1 MESTDRILVLRAK
14 RGDVDAFER
23 LVERYQGLAF
33 RAAFLITGDAQDAE
47 DVIQEAFVKAYSG
60 LPGFRSSASFKPW
73 LMRIVTNE
81 AQNRRRSTMRYVNL
95 LLRAAEET
103 APPVNDEPSPETL
116 VVSEEQQAQ
125 VLHALSMLQ
134 DEDRIV
140 LSYRYLLDLTPAEI
154 AAALDCPASTARSRL
169 ARARQRLQDELE
181 HVDEPRSAELPRLKE
196 TPNA

>member
-1 MESTDRILVLRAK
+1 MESTDRILALRAK

-33 RAAFLITGDAQDAE
+33 HAAYLITGDAQDAE
-47 DVIQEAFVKAYSG
+47 DVIQEAFWKAYNG
-60 LPGFRSSASFKPW
+60 LPHFRSGASFKPW

-81 AQNRRRSTMRYVNL
+81 AQNRRRSTSRYVKL
-95 LLRAAEET
+95 LLRAADD
-103 APPVNDEPSPETL
+103 ASSASDEPSPEAL
-116 VVSEEQQAQ
+116 VVSEEQQVR

-140 LSYRYLLDLTPAEI
+140 LSYRYLLDLTPSEI
-154 AAALDCPASTARSRL
+154 AAALECPASTARSRL
-169 ARARQRLQDELE
+169 ARARQRLHDELV
-181 HVDEPRSAELPRLKE
+181 HANEPHCANVPRLKE